1 MSAMPADPATRIRAH
16 LRALLMLTATIALL
30 ASVAVPALAGP
41 PTRSELTVLSVRC
54 VSVGEH
60 GTAVLHVIHEDPAT
74 IGFGAT
80 VEWWPSGTDP
90 EDDPPAITG
99 FDPDVVR
106 AGERVTGQVEL
117 HVWGEGGGPG
127 QGLAGD
133 PDVVGWAAYGL
144 DVTVA
149 GVVGSHD
156 QKWPTWNQLE
166 RENRRFRTT
175 GERYGVTG
183 SAVLTLPGIG
193 PLEVQD
199 CAGDEV
205 AERTVL
211 TEPEAI
217 VSHGRYPIQFSC
229 AYRSSGATLQVTAA
243 AFETQVAIVPDG
255 HEEAVA
261 FGSWFVDETR
271 DRLSGRIPLVDRAG
285 EDIGDAALE
294 ASIRTVDR
302 GRTHQS
308 DAHGRWIWH
317 VEELLVEGTVTF
329 DQVSYDLRECDA
341 LRFRG
346 HTIHHPSKGKT
357 DTPADTSARGGQP
370 RPR

>member
-1 MSAMPADPATRIRAH
+1 MPADPATRAH
-16 LRALLMLTATIALL
+16 LRVLLMLTATIALL

-41 PTRSELTVLSVRC
+41 PTRSEFTVLSVRC

-74 IGFGAT
+74 IGFGAA
-80 VEWWPSGTDP
+80 VEWWPRGTDP

-106 AGERVTGQVEL
+106 DDARVTGQVEL
-117 HVWGEGGGPG
+117 RVWGEGGGPG
-127 QGLAGD
+127 QGLASD
-133 PDVVGWAAYGL
+133 PDVVGWATYAL

-149 GVVGSHD
+149 GIVGSHD
-156 QKWPTWNQLE
+156 HKGSTWNQLE

-183 SAVLTLPGIG
+183 SAVLALPGIG

-199 CAGDEV
+199 CTGDEV
-205 AERTVL
+205 AERTFL
-211 TEPEAI
+211 SAPEAI
-217 VSHGRYPIQFSC
+217 VSHGRYPIEFACQ
-229 AYRSSGATLQVTAA
+229 YRSSDATLQVTAA
-243 AFETQVAIVPDG
+243 AFETHVAIVPDG

-294 ASIRTVDR
+294 ASLRTVDR
-302 GRTHQS
+302 GRTHQI

-317 VEELLVEGTVTF
+317 VEELRVEGTVTF
-329 DQVSYDLRECDA
+329 DQVSYDLRECHG

-346 HTIHHPSKGKT
+346 HTIHHPSNRRT
-357 DTPADTSARGGQP
+357 DTPADTSARGV
-370 RPR
+370 RSRSR